1 MNRKQVIQEFLLMTF
16 GTLLVSVGVYFFK
29 FPNNFSMGGVAG
41 LAVLL
46 GELFPQ
52 ISASTYNTVI
62 NVTETHPENQL
73 TSAGV
78 SSERDT
84 SATSSSAD
92 TCTSPAN

>member
-52 ISASTYNTVI
+52 ISASTYNSVI
-62 NVTETHPENQL
+62 NVLFLVVGFLVLDKGFGFRTVYCSL
-73 TSAGV
+73 LSAG
-78 SSERDT
+78 RT
-84 SATSSSAD
+84 G
-92 TCTSPAN
+92 